1 MKLLRISF
9 FAAQQSFMTTAPL
22 GAPPR
27 QGGIFVC
34 LRPHFHVVRATPR
47 VVMDVRVITRLADR
61 RAVVPACRSDRDHL
75 TGHRCACMAG
85 LNRAWTEAELGS
97 FAADPLCPLMRKST
111 GRGKEYVKRVLTTRS
126 AVCPPTTAN

>member
-22 GAPPR
+22 GAQSR

-61 RAVVPACRSDRDHL
+61 RAVHAKMEAKGAAAARITVE
-75 TGHRCACMAG
+75 AG
-85 LNRAWTEAELGS
+85 VGASFLG
-97 FAADPLCPLMRKST
+97 L
-111 GRGKEYVKRVLTTRS
+111 G
-126 AVCPPTTAN
+126 